1 MKDYIMIKYFIP
13 HTKIHYH
20 HRSGEKDGIT
30 VISTNFSTLVKEA
43 AKFVICSKVY
53 FLNFN

>member
-20 HRSGEKDGIT
+20 HRSDE
-30 VISTNFSTLVKEA
+30 NEA
-43 AKFVICSKVY
+43 
-53 FLNFN
+53 LQ